1 MFPSFDLVSIRYS
14 IDRLA
19 ELNKLK
25 HEKKKFFQPVRCEAR
40 CYHWKKEMDSWLT
53 ASKKGPTARPPI
65 LEGLTATLGKEVND
79 DL

>member
-1 MFPSFDLVSIRYS
+1 MQSLEERM
-14 IDRLA
+14 
-19 ELNKLK
+19 E
-25 HEKKKFFQPVRCEAR
+25 
-40 CYHWKKEMDSWLT
+40 SWST